1 MVLYGHRMEFRAA
14 VAKVTDRIADAIDA
28 GAVAR
33 STIAHATD
41 MSVHDLNER
50 LAHREEFTGAELAMI
65 GGVLRIHPADLIG
78 AAA

>member
-14 VAKVTDRIADAIDA
+14 VAPGIDHLNEVIDA
-28 GAVAR
+28 GTVAR
-33 STIAHATD
+33 STIAHAAD

-50 LAHREEFTGAELAMI
+50 LARREEFTGAELVMI

-78 AAA
+78 AAV